1 MTARKRPGFFL
12 LFLIFVPVLFFSC
25 GRQSEDKLRI
35 LVSPKGLTHNFWLS
49 VKAGADS
56 AGKEFGA
63 QIIWKGPALETDIA
77 GQISIIED
85 YINKRVDAIVMAACD
100 AKALIP
106 VVEEAH
112 RRGIVVITVDS
123 GLDSDIPH
131 SFVASDNILGA
142 KIAADVLAELIGGAG
157 EVACIPFIPGAE
169 TSIWREN
176 GFKEGLEKYPQ
187 IKLAAVQYSQ
197 AEVATAMAVTENI
210 LTAWPDLKGIFAA
223 NEAGAI
229 GAAQA
234 LIARNLQGRVKMVAF
249 DAAPNEI
256 EALQSGVIQAL
267 IVQNPFGMG
276 YFGVKSAVEVIN
288 GKQVE
293 KRIDTGITV
302 ITAENLN
309 DPDIRK
315 ILFPLGG

>member
-1 MTARKRPGFFL
+1 
-12 LFLIFVPVLFFSC
+12 
-25 GRQSEDKLRI
+25 
-35 LVSPKGLTHNFWLS
+35 
-49 VKAGADS
+49 
-56 AGKEFGA
+56 
-63 QIIWKGPALETDIA
+63 
-77 GQISIIED
+77 
-85 YINKRVDAIVMAACD
+85 
-100 AKALIP
+100 
-106 VVEEAH
+106 
-112 RRGIVVITVDS
+112 
-123 GLDSDIPH
+123 
-131 SFVASDNILGA
+131 
-142 KIAADVLAELIGGAG
+142 
-157 EVACIPFIPGAE
+157 
-169 TSIWREN
+169 
-176 GFKEGLEKYPQ
+176 
-187 IKLAAVQYSQ
+187 
-197 AEVATAMAVTENI
+197 MAVTENI

-276 YFGVKSAVEVIN
+276 YFGVKSAIEVIG

-302 ITAENLN
+302 ITTENLN

-315 ILFPLGG
+315 ILFPGGQ